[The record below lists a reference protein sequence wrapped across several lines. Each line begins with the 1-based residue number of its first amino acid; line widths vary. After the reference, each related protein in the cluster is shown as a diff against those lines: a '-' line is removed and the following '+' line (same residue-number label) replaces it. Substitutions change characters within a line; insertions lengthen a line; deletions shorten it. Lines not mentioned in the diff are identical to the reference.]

1 MNPIYWTWS
10 AVAADMGLLLS
21 PMVLSTSPLAFWA
34 VLLAHALTSVVAGLA
49 TYVMLPQRFHHPRLP
64 VTLLMFS
71 FAFVAPVIGAIG
83 LLVMIRANLR
93 KPVEDARF
101 AVPVSLD
108 LPLYD
113 VQSKEQHRGGQ
124 GAIRSRLGE
133 EVPNGVRMQSL
144 LTLQAVPSKVSNP
157 ILEELL
163 GDATEDVRLV
173 AFGMLD
179 AEEKKIAKEI
189 RHESER
195 QCRQLTKAQRYDSLR
210 RLAELNWEL
219 VYACLIQGEL
229 RQHILRQASIYVD
242 EALALS
248 VAPGSGLVFLQ
259 GRILLE
265 LGDAEGA
272 ERAMLRAMDL
282 GQPKTS
288 ALPYLAE
295 IAFGRR
301 EFSQVSLLMQQLSS
315 LNLASRTRAVEDF
328 WGKRDNEINYR
339 DRKYLPHI

>member
-21 PMVLSTSPLAFWA
+21 PLVSSTSLLSFWA
-34 VLLAHALTSVVAGLA
+34 VLITHALVTAVAGLA
-49 TYVMLPQRFHHPRLP
+49 TYLMLPRRFQQPRLA
-64 VTLLMFS
+64 VTLLMFT
-71 FAFVAPVIGAIG
+71 FAFVAPVIGAIA
-83 LLVMIRANLR
+83 LLVMVRANLR

-101 AVPVSLD
+101 AVPLSLD

-113 VQSKEQHRGGQ
+113 VQPEERHRSGQ
-124 GAIRSRLGE
+124 GAIRSRLNE
-133 EVPNGVRMQSL
+133 DVPSAVRMQSL

-189 RHESER
+189 RYESER
-195 QCRQLTKAQRYDSLR
+195 QHRQLSKAQRYDSLR

-229 RQHILRQASIYVD
+229 RQHILRQARAYVD

-248 VAPGSGLVFLQ
+248 VPPGSGLVFLQ
-259 GRILLE
+259 GRILFE

-295 IAFGRR
+295 IAFQRR
-301 EFSQVSLLMQQLSS
+301 DFSQVGLFMQQLSS

-328 WGKRDNEINYR
+328 WGKRDYEINYR

>member
-10 AVAADMGLLLS
+10 AVVADIGLLLS
-21 PMVLSTSPLAFWA
+21 PMVLSTSPMAFWA
-34 VLLAHALTSVVAGLA
+34 VLLAHALVSVVASLA
-49 TYVMLPQRFHHPRLP
+49 TYMMLPRRFHHPRLP

-83 LLVMIRANLR
+83 LLVIIRANLR

-113 VQSKEQHRGGQ
+113 VQSKDQHRGGQ
-124 GAIRSRLGE
+124 GAIRSRLSE
-133 EVPNGVRMQSL
+133 AVPSGIRMQSL

-163 GDATEDVRLV
+163 SDATEDVRLV

-189 RHESER
+189 RYESER
-195 QCRQLTKAQRYDSLR
+195 LKRQLSTAQRYDSLR
-210 RLAELNWEL
+210 RLAELTWEL

-229 RQHILRQASIYVD
+229 RQHMLRQARAYVD
-242 EALALS
+242 QALALS
-248 VAPGSGLVFLQ
+248 VPTGSGLVFLQ

-265 LGDAEGA
+265 LGDTEGA
-272 ERAMLRAMDL
+272 EQAMLRAMDL

-301 EFSQVSLLMQQLSS
+301 EFVQVKQLMAQLTS
-315 LNLASRTRAVEDF
+315 LNLASRTRAVEDI
-328 WGKRDNEINYR
+328 WGARANEINYR

>member
-1 MNPIYWTWS
+1 
-10 AVAADMGLLLS
+10 MGLLLS
-21 PMVLSTSPLAFWA
+21 PMVLSTSPLTFWA
-34 VLLAHALTSVVAGLA
+34 VLLTHGMVSVVAAMA
-49 TYVMLPQRFHHPRLP
+49 TYVMLPRRFHRPRLP

-71 FAFVAPVIGAIG
+71 FAFVAPVIGAIC

-101 AVPVSLD
+101 AMPVSLD

-133 EVPNGVRMQSL
+133 DVPSGVRMQSL

-163 GDATEDVRLV
+163 GDAAEDVRLV

-179 AEEKKIAKEI
+179 AEEKKIANEI
-189 RHESER
+189 RYESER
-195 QCRQLTKAQRYDSLR
+195 QRRQQTDAQRYDSLR

-229 RQHILRQASIYVD
+229 RQHILRQARAYVD

-248 VAPGSGLVFLQ
+248 VPAGSGLVFLQ

-265 LGDAEGA
+265 LGDVDGA
-272 ERAMLRAMDL
+272 ESAMLRAMAL

-301 EFSQVSLLMQQLSS
+301 DFLQVSQLMQQLSS

-328 WGKRDNEINYR
+328 WCKRDEEINYR

>member
-1 MNPIYWTWS
+1 MNPLHWTWS
-10 AVAADMGLLLS
+10 AIAADMALLLS
-21 PMVLSTSPLAFWA
+21 PLVLSTSLWTFWF
-34 VLLAHALTSVVAGLA
+34 VLLSHVVICIVVALA
-49 TYVMLPQRFHHPRLP
+49 TYLMLPRRFHKPRLP
-64 VTLLMFS
+64 VTMLMFS
-71 FAFVAPVIGAIG
+71 FAFVAPVMGAIG
-83 LLVMIRANLR
+83 LLLMIRVNLR
-93 KPVEDARF
+93 IPVESARF
-101 AVPVSLD
+101 AVPMSLN
-108 LPLYD
+108 LPRYD
-113 VQSKEQHRGGQ
+113 VQSHEQHRSGQ
-124 GAIRSRLGE
+124 GAIRSRLGQA
-133 EVPNGVRMQSL
+133 VPSGIRMKSL

-179 AEEKKIAKEI
+179 AEEKEIAKEI

-195 QCRQLTKAQRYDSLR
+195 LQQQLPAGQRYDSLR

-229 RQHILRQASIYVD
+229 RQHILQQARTYVD
-242 EALALS
+242 EALALG
-248 VAPGSGLVFLQ
+248 VPPRSGLVFLH

-272 ERAMLRAMDL
+272 GQAMLRAMDL

-295 IAFGRR
+295 IAFWRR
-301 EFSQVSLLMQQLSS
+301 EFVQVSQLMAQLSS

-328 WGKRDNEINYR
+328 WGTRNSEINYR

>member
-1 MNPIYWTWS
+1 MNPIHWTWV
-10 AVAADMGLLLS
+10 AVTADLSLLLS
-21 PMVLSTSPLAFWA
+21 PLVLSTSPLTFSIALIVHVQA
-34 VLLAHALTSVVAGLA
+34 SALAALA
-49 TYVMLPQRFHHPRLP
+49 TYLMLPHRLRTPRLP

-83 LLVMIRANLR
+83 LLVMVRANLT
-93 KPVEDARF
+93 KPVEDVRY

-108 LPLYD
+108 FPLYD
-113 VQSKEQHRGGQ
+113 VQSDDQHRGGQ
-124 GAIRSRLGE
+124 GAIRSRLSQD
-133 EVPNGVRMQSL
+133 VPSGIRMQSL

-173 AFGMLD
+173 AFGMLE
-179 AEEKKIAKEI
+179 AEERNISKEI
-189 RHESER
+189 RDESER
-195 QCRQLTKAQRYDSLR
+195 QRRELTNEQRYESLR

-229 RQHILRQASIYVD
+229 RQHILRQAQAYVD
-242 EALALS
+242 EALTLRVQTKA
-248 VAPGSGLVFLQ
+248 GLVFLQ

-265 LGDAEGA
+265 LGDDEGA
-272 ERAMLRAMDL
+272 ETAMLRAVNL

-295 IAFGRR
+295 IAFKRR
-301 EFSQVSLLMQQLSS
+301 DFPQVGKLMQQLSS
-315 LNLASRTRAVEDF
+315 LNLTSRTRAVEDL
-328 WGKRDNEINYR
+328 WCKRDNEINYR
-339 DRKYLPHI
+339 DRKYLPHL